1 MKRFAFS
8 AALAT
13 TALALAACGS
23 DGAASSSASG
33 PTPAPTTQT
42 QAPGT
47 ATNTVSFMAAGSMGN
62 ILVDSSGKALY
73 TPDQEADGTV
83 HCVADCVAVWVPL
96 APGSSAPTAPAGGP
110 ALAVIDRP
118 DGTKQVT
125 AAGRPLYTFSFD
137 SGGKVTGD
145 GAADDFGSQHFT
157 WHVVHSDGTITSA
170 PAGTTPPS
178 TPSSGGGYGY

>member
-83 HCVADCVAVWVPL
+83 HCVADCVAAWQ
-96 APGSSAPTAPAGGP
+96 T
-110 ALAVIDRP
+110 R
-118 DGTKQVT
+118 
-125 AAGRPLYTFSFD
+125 
-137 SGGKVTGD
+137 
-145 GAADDFGSQHFT
+145 
-157 WHVVHSDGTITSA
+157 
-170 PAGTTPPS
+170 
-178 TPSSGGGYGY
+178 SSGHGG